1 MAQDR
6 NTSLGIAASVTAR
19 RYVFERVFF
28 RTSFKSATVNL
39 PTNCMFVVIPIE
51 ELRSVSYA
59 KGAYT
64 QPEQKFQRRMLASD
78 KHLPNRLELGVAP
91 TRLYSSGNFEIDGVP

>member
-1 MAQDR
+1 
-6 NTSLGIAASVTAR
+6 
-19 RYVFERVFF
+19 
-28 RTSFKSATVNL
+28 
-39 PTNCMFVVIPIE
+39 MFVVIPIE

-64 QPEQKFQRRMLASD
+64 QREQKFQRRMLASD

-91 TRLYSSGNFEIDGVP
+91 THLYSSGNFELMVFRRRFGISLYKPLFLPKAL